1 MPGMNGRELAE
12 QIVALQPG
20 IRLIF
25 MSGYPADIV
34 AQRGVLEQG
43 VHFLQKP
50 FSLHDLAAKV
60 KETLADT
67 DTDTG
72 SPLPLPS

>member
-1 MPGMNGRELAE
+1 
-12 QIVALQPG
+12 
-20 IRLIF
+20 
-25 MSGYPADIV
+25 
-34 AQRGVLEQG
+34 